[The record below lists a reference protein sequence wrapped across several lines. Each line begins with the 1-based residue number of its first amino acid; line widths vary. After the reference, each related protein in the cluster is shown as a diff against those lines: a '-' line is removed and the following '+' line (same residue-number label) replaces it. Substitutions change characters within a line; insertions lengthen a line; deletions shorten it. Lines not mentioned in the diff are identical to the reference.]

1 MIRALVLACML
12 VPLLGCGKDE
22 RETPTAPAPSSAGT
36 TPVAAAP
43 RGDPVQ
49 GKALF
54 AQFECNRCHEGPEE
68 NDTPLDKHCVRC
80 HQQIHAGSYRAS
92 AATLAKWQKTIVHFR
107 DVPALTSVGQRLQPQ
122 WVERFLLDP
131 VDLRPHLETT
141 MPRLPLS
148 PEQARDIAA
157 FLTKDAPA
165 AQPVSL
171 EGASA
176 AKGWEVF
183 DAKGCRQCHEFTGA
197 PAARTEPLVKPSAQT
212 PAAAL
217 APDLRFAR
225 ERVGTAELVRWI
237 SDPQAVKPGTLMPKL
252 DLTPEEAKN
261 VAAFILKTELAPPPE
276 RPVPAR
282 LPVLTR
288 RVTYDEVSRR
298 VFRNTCWHC
307 HAEPDYAIGDGGP
320 GNTGG
325 FGFKP
330 RGLNLA
336 EYDGINAGF
345 LDDKG
350 ERRSIFSAMPDGT
363 PRLVAA
369 LVARQHEQAGSR
381 DPALR
386 GMPLGL
392 PALSAEDIQ
401 LVETWIAQG
410 RPQ

>member
-1 MIRALVLACML
+1 LIRALVLACML
-12 VPLLGCGKDE
+12 VLLLGCRRDE
-22 RETPTAPAPSSAGT
+22 RATPPAPASSAAGT
-36 TPVAAAP
+36 TPVAVAP
-43 RGDPVQ
+43 RGDPEH

-54 AQFECNRCHEGPEE
+54 AQFECNRCHTGPDLD
-68 NDTPLDKHCVRC
+68 DTPLDKHCVRC
-80 HQQIHAGSYRAS
+80 HQQIHAGTYRAS
-92 AATLAKWQKTIVHFR
+92 ATTLAKWQKTIVHFR
-107 DVPALTSVGQRLQPQ
+107 DVPSLTSVGERLQGE
-122 WVERFLLDP
+122 WISRFLLNP

-141 MPRLPLS
+141 MPRLALS
-148 PEQARDIAA
+148 PDEARDIAA
-157 FLTKDAPA
+157 YLTKNAPA
-165 AQPVSL
+165 APTVSL

-183 DAKGCRQCHEFTGA
+183 DAKGCRQCHQFTGA
-197 PAARTEPLVKPSAQT
+197 PAARVEPLVKTDPHT

-217 APDLRFAR
+217 APDLRWAR
-225 ERVGTAELVRWI
+225 ERVGAAELVRWI

-252 DLTPEEAKN
+252 DLTADEVKN
-261 VAAFILKTELAPPPE
+261 LAAFILQSELAPPPQE
-276 RPVPAR
+276 PVPQR
-282 LPVLTR
+282 LPVLVR
-288 RVTYDEVSRR
+288 RVSYDEVSRR

-336 EYDGINAGF
+336 EYDGVNAGYI
-345 LDDKG
+345 DDKG
-350 ERRSIFSAMPDGT
+350 ERRSIFSAMSDGT

-369 LVARQHEQAGSR
+369 LVARQREEAGQS

-392 PALSAEDIQ
+392 PAVSAEDVQ
-401 LVETWIAQG
+401 LVESWIAQG